1 MARLSI
7 TTLFAGLIASFGC
20 GAAPTE
26 LPVRASEVPLADR
39 VAADGLSATRVG
51 TLQFYADTVRIEM
64 PDRANRGVPLD
75 IYVSTY
81 GGGCV
86 GSDTTVTAVQGLR
99 ATVVP
104 YQRVSTNP
112 NLACPSILLI
122 DRRRA
127 RIVFETPGT
136 ATVRVIGREEPSGR
150 LFAVERRIAVR

>member
-7 TTLFAGLIASFGC
+7 ATLLAGLVAGFGC
-20 GAAPTE
+20 SAAPTE
-26 LPVRASEVPLADR
+26 LTVRASEVPLADR

-51 TLQFYADTVRIEM
+51 TLLFYNDSVRIEI
-64 PDRANRGVPLD
+64 PNRANLGVPLD

-86 GSDTTVTAVQGLR
+86 GSDTTVTGVQGLR
-99 ATVVP
+99 ATIVP

-122 DRRRA
+122 DRRRTQV
-127 RIVFETPGT
+127 VFESRGT
-136 ATVRVIGREEPSGR
+136 ATIRVIGREEPSGR
-150 LFAVERRIAVR
+150 LFAVERRISVR